1 MNPDDKAKRLR
12 IYISS
17 TDKFKHSPLYEVI
30 VYAARRYGI
39 AGATVFKGI
48 MGFGASS
55 EIYSNKL
62 WEISEKLPLVVEI
75 IDEAPKID
83 SFLESITP
91 FFEKIGKGHII
102 TLEETKV
109 IMHKTGNK
117 NLSENLKI

>member
-1 MNPDDKAKRLR
+1 MKAENRARRLR

-17 TDKFKHSPLYEVI
+17 TDKFKHIPLYEVI

-39 AGATVFKGI
+39 SGATVFKGI

-75 IDEAPKID
+75 IDESAKID
-83 SFLESITP
+83 SFFESIKP
-91 FFEKIGKGHII
+91 YFEKLGKGHII
-102 TLEETKV
+102 TMEETTV
-109 IMHKTGNK
+109 LMHKTGK
-117 NLSENLKI
+117 RKKSDNLML

>member
-1 MNPDDKAKRLR
+1 MRSLDKAKRLR
-12 IYISS
+12 IYVSS

-39 AGATVFKGI
+39 TGATVFKGI

-75 IDEAPKID
+75 IDEPHKID
-83 SFLESITP
+83 AFFESIRP
-91 FFEKIGKGHII
+91 YFEKVGKGHIV
-102 TLEETKV
+102 TVDETTV
-109 IMHKTGNK
+109 LMHNTGSK
-117 NLSENLKI
+117 K